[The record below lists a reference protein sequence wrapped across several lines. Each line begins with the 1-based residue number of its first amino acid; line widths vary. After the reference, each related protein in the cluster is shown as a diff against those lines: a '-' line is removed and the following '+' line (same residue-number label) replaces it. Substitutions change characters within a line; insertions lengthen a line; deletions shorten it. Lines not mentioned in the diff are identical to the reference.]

1 MTALSDAPP
10 RDPTEPSPEYR
21 SVPRFV
27 IVAGV
32 VIGLAG
38 LFFYF
43 YTRSAMW
50 LDEALTVNIARL
62 PLSDLHAALKQDGA
76 PPLFYVL
83 LHFWTA
89 AFGTGN
95 VAVRSLSGVFMV
107 GATVAMW
114 FAARRFAGVMAAWI
128 AVALMAANPYAI
140 RYATE
145 ARMYSLEI
153 LFVATGLLAVQRAL
167 ERPSVGRLS
176 VVALLVAGFV
186 YTQYWAFYLLAVVA
200 VLLGYLA
207 WRGVRRGAALRTLGA
222 MAVGGVAFVP
232 WLPTFLYQRAHTGT
246 PWGIPLL
253 PAIPFGYTLRDF
265 GGGASGAGDLQEGW
279 ALFLIL
285 IALLFIGVFGNA
297 IDGRRIELDLWVPRR
312 VRAVAFLFAFGLAV
326 ALTLNYFAGGA
337 FQSRYSAIV
346 FPFYVLLVSRG
357 FTLLRD
363 PRVLAGVLAV
373 ALVLGVVGG
382 VRNVVTRRTQAP
394 EVADVLRR
402 EAKPGDLVVYCP
414 DQVGPAVHRL
424 APSGLREVVFP
435 SFAGP
440 ERIDWV
446 DYKARVNAANI
457 KNFAHKALAGAGNHT
472 LWYVSAPGY
481 ITHTGKCEAIS
492 DEFAAARP
500 RQQRTLSD
508 EKIFEKPAL
517 QMFPA
522 RAPG

>member
-10 RDPTEPSPEYR
+10 RDPIEPSPEHR
-21 SVPRFV
+21 SVPRLV

-43 YTRSAMW
+43 YTRSALW

-76 PPLFYVL
+76 PPLFYVV

-107 GATVAMW
+107 GATVAIW
-114 FAARRFAGVMAAWI
+114 FAARRFAGVTAAWI
-128 AVALMAANPYAI
+128 AVVLMAVNPYAI

-167 ERPSVGRLS
+167 ERPSVGRL
-176 VVALLVAGFV
+176 VAVALLVAGFI
-186 YTQYWAFYLLAVVA
+186 YTQYWAFYLLAVVV
-200 VLLGYLA
+200 VLLAYLA
-207 WRGVRRGAALRTLGA
+207 WRGVRRDATLRTLAA
-222 MAVGGVAFVP
+222 MAIGGLAFVP

-246 PWGIPLL
+246 PWGIPIL
-253 PAIPFGYTLRDF
+253 PAIPFGYTLHDF
-265 GGGASGAGDLQEGW
+265 AGGMGDLQEAW
-279 ALFLIL
+279 ALFFIL
-285 IALLFIGVFGNA
+285 TAALFIGVFGHA
-297 IDGRRIELDLWVPRR
+297 IDGRRIELDLWIPRG

-337 FQSRYSAIV
+337 FQTRYSVIV

-357 FTLLRD
+357 LTLLRD
-363 PRVLAGVLAV
+363 PRVLGGVLAV
-373 ALVLGVVGG
+373 VVVLGVVGG

-394 EVADVLRR
+394 EVAGVLRR

-424 APSGLREVVFP
+424 APMGLREVVFP

-457 KNFAHKALAGAGNHT
+457 KNFANEALARAGTRT

-481 ITHTGKCEAIS
+481 ITHTGKCEALS
-492 DEFAAARP
+492 DAFAVART
-500 RQQRTLSD
+500 RLQRTQSD
-508 EKIFEKPAL
+508 ANVWEKPAL